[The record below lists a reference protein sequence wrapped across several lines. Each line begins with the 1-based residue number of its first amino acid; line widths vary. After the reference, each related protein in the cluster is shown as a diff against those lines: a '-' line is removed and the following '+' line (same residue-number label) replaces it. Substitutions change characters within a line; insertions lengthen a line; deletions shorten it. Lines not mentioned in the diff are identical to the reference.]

1 MAAPRPRGRDGDDRS
16 RVHRVRRLR
25 LPARPAGGHGAAAGR
40 RLGRP
45 LQRAAHRA
53 IPRHRGLPHRDDQ
66 SRAARDRGVHP
77 DRDRGPKARRAGA
90 LHAVTPVPVAAL
102 VSGGGTNLQA
112 LLDALGRDSAVAR
125 ITRVVS
131 SRADSAALERARRAD
146 VPVTVL
152 ADPADAAELVRAVGD
167 ARLVVLA
174 GYLKRVP
181 PAAVARFRWR
191 LINIH
196 PALLPAFGGDGMY
209 GRRVH
214 EAVLASGVA
223 LSGATVHYV
232 DEEYD
237 RGPILAQWPV
247 PVRADDT
254 PDSLAARVL
263 EVEHRLLPAAVL
275 ALARLGVPERAVRLC
290 AKRAAFITGDNL
302 AVEID

>member
-1 MAAPRPRGRDGDDRS
+1 
-16 RVHRVRRLR
+16 
-25 LPARPAGGHGAAAGR
+25 
-40 RLGRP
+40 
-45 LQRAAHRA
+45 
-53 IPRHRGLPHRDDQ
+53 
-66 SRAARDRGVHP
+66 
-77 DRDRGPKARRAGA
+77 
-90 LHAVTPVPVAAL
+90 VTPVPVAVL

-112 LLDALGRDSAVAR
+112 LLDALRDSPIAR

-131 SRADSAALERARRAD
+131 SRGDAGALERARRAG
-146 VPVTVL
+146 VPVQVL

-167 ARLVVLA
+167 ARLVILA
-174 GYLKRVP
+174 GYLRRVP
-181 PAAVARFRWR
+181 PVAVARFRWR

-232 DEEYD
+232 DEDYD

-263 EVEHRLLPAAVL
+263 EVEHRLLPAVVL
-275 ALARLGVPERAVRLC
+275 ALARLGVPERRVRLSTQGST
-290 AKRAAFITGDNL
+290 FVTGD
-302 AVEID
+302 EIEITFSQGG